1 MDPADAVRR
10 FLDALGVPPERIPPD
25 ADSQVALY
33 RSHLAGRRVIIAL
46 DNARD
51 TVQVRPLLPGAPTCL
66 VLVTSRADTVRA
78 KLHDLDQTAPY
89 DENED
94 DGPKP

>member
-1 MDPADAVRR
+1 M
-10 FLDALGVPPERIPPD
+10 GVGVSCGGGSRCCQY
-25 ADSQVALY
+25 AMLAALY